1 MSTAPA
7 TMPVVKT
14 GRVRILASAGTRRSG
29 LMPDIPTF
37 TESGL
42 PGVVMTN
49 WYSVMARGG
58 TPRPIIKK
66 LHDELIRAME
76 GAHVALLDIEEL
88 SDEEL
93 ADIRRR
99 YEQLARKAREEMRR
113 GGRDTGTPEVE

>member
-66 LHDELIRAME
+66 LHDELIRAIASADMRMRL
-76 GAHVALLDIEEL
+76 ANAALEP
-88 SDEEL
+88 
-93 ADIRRR
+93 APN
-99 YEQLARKAREEMRR
+99 
-113 GGRDTGTPEVE
+113 TPEQFRKLMAVEL